1 MRYTKTSRFCPGPV
15 IPWGG
20 PPGGGRMGMMG
31 MHMGM
36 EQEFGDHEPS
46 VIFVG
51 LGAGSL
57 EESMADELYTSAL
70 IAILVVLMGLGGFAS
85 LIGAQHYRVS
95 RRIMISPP

>member
-1 MRYTKTSRFCPGPV
+1 M
-15 IPWGG
+15 GG
-20 PPGGGRMGMMG
+20 APGGGRMGMMG
-31 MHMGM
+31 IHMGT

-51 LGAGSL
+51 LDVGSL
-57 EESMADELYTSAL
+57 EESMTDELYICAL

-85 LIGAQHYRVS
+85 IFQAQCYWVS